1 MFNYNHGD
9 VGSKTAKFE
18 THIPAQELHFLE
30 TINHNFVASI
40 FLGKKSGIQV
50 AWWVGESLYGL
61 GFWVWTAII
70 TCVAGDG
77 LHVAVLHFGNVQT
90 RRRHK
95 QNCKVTGKQNHIP
108 VHGLQLLEAINQH
121 VYACCRG
128 KIPKIGTSSGV
139 TSQRNSLETPGS
151 LDSNLLDNLT
161 LVIKSCSAFEAA
173 ATMQARLAGCCS
185 PSGWW
190 FGFQK
195 APVFNYSK

>member
-1 MFNYNHGD
+1 
-9 VGSKTAKFE
+9 
-18 THIPAQELHFLE
+18 
-30 TINHNFVASI
+30 
-40 FLGKKSGIQV
+40 
-50 AWWVGESLYGL
+50 
-61 GFWVWTAII
+61 
-70 TCVAGDG
+70 
-77 LHVAVLHFGNVQT
+77 
-90 RRRHK
+90 
-95 QNCKVTGKQNHIP
+95 

-185 PSGWW
+185 PSG
-190 FGFQK
+190 
-195 APVFNYSK
+195 

>member
-1 MFNYNHGD
+1 MY
-9 VGSKTAKFE
+9 
-18 THIPAQELHFLE
+18 
-30 TINHNFVASI
+30 
-40 FLGKKSGIQV
+40 
-50 AWWVGESLYGL
+50 
-61 GFWVWTAII
+61 
-70 TCVAGDG
+70 
-77 LHVAVLHFGNVQT
+77 VQT
-90 RRRHK
+90 RRWHK

-121 VYACCRG
+121 FYACFRG

-185 PSGWW
+185 PSG
-190 FGFQK
+190 
-195 APVFNYSK
+195 